1 MCYEWRARLCW
12 TKYRRR
18 TKCRSSPSK
27 RSNGNW
33 PFNVSWVSG
42 QCHHPQLLPPPSVAP
57 TTRPWRS
64 HVGHVA
70 VKGSHSSIPANF
82 ADYRPNFQCDSVGTE
97 SLVEPSGAPWRTNHR
112 PPFSHP
118 TQSMNRESIPELLFL
133 PDILPRIHSHNTPR
147 GFLNSLPPLTFLN
160 LSDIP
165 FNIFQRFPY
174 RHRRRCLLF
183 EFLLFFLYI
192 FMYLFIISWYY
203 LYIYI
208 LYFCIFNKLVIYW

>member
-1 MCYEWRARLCW
+1 MKGTPLLNEISAPYEVPQFPIEEIERKLAIQRQLSL
-12 TKYRRR
+12 
-18 TKCRSSPSK
+18 RS
-27 RSNGNW
+27 
-33 PFNVSWVSG
+33 V
-42 QCHHPQLLPPPSVAP
+42 PPPSVAP

-183 EFLLFFLYI
+183 EFLLFFLYV
-192 FMYLFIISWYY
+192 FMYLFIIS
-203 LYIYI
+203 
-208 LYFCIFNKLVIYW
+208 